1 MKKRLFPLSLSATTL
16 AWLLLCVLSVLS
28 VVMAAQSH
36 TGFARMVLTLLV
48 AALAWAK
55 ARVLLRHY
63 LEVQRAGPVFA
74 RLLQGFSGL
83 VPVGLAL
90 SALREYLFL

>member
-1 MKKRLFPLSLSATTL
+1 MKKLLSRLPLSATTL

-36 TGFARMVLTLLV
+36 TGLARLALTLLV
-48 AALAWAK
+48 AALAWTK

-74 RLLQGFSGL
+74 RLLLGISL
-83 VPVGLAL
+83 LAPLGLAV
-90 SALREYLFL
+90 SALREYCL